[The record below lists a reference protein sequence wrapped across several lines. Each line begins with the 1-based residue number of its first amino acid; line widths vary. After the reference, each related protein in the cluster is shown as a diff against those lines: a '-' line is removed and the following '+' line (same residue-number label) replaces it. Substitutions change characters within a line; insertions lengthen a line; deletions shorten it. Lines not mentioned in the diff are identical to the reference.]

1 MARERE
7 GPGERRLLL
16 GKGHRLLVDAKA
28 RRWMLAGAGRSIAQG
43 YGRWACAGRGGGGGG
58 GRKGGVTG
66 LGGAGAQREGEDGK
80 QAAQDRKGS
89 RGAGR

>member
-1 MARERE
+1 M
-7 GPGERRLLL
+7 P
-16 GKGHRLLVDAKA
+16 KP
-28 RRWMLAGAGRSIAQG
+28 GAGCWRVRAGLARTES
-43 YGRWACAGRGGGGGG
+43 YSGRAMVAAVVGE

-66 LGGAGAQREGEDGK
+66 LGGAEAQREGEDGK